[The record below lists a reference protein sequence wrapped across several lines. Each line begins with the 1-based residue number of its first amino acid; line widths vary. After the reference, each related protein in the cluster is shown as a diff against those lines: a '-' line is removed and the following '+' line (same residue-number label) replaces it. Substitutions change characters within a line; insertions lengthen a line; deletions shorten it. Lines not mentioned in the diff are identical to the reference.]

1 MKLSEDKL
9 LQISE
14 SLSGL
19 DLAQWNEVKQIV
31 EHLYHPVKKTLTS
44 KEISEKLLNPY
55 FKI

>member
-31 EHLYHPVKKTLTS
+31 EHLYHPVKKR
-44 KEISEKLLNPY
+44 
-55 FKI
+55 